1 MLRDLIEWR
10 HCHGADLTDE
20 IDEATE
26 PGRDGFFAQS
36 RKANPQSGLPS
47 GDGNG
52 RAVVA
57 SGSTDRAALPEAG
70 KRASADALGHDVAD
84 SLHAAMVWLLR
95 PGDGR
100 TTARCAAAA
109 PVCRPGRLRRRAAG
123 RKHHSSVPTPAG
135 ET

>member
-36 RKANPQSGLPS
+36 RKANPQGGLPG

-57 SGSTDRAALPEAG
+57 SGSTDRAALPEEG
-70 KRASADALGHDVAD
+70 KRSSADVLGHDVAD
-84 SLHAAMVWLLR
+84 SVHAAMVWLLR

-100 TTARCAAAA
+100 STARCPTSSPFFRPRLLLKLAA
-109 PVCRPGRLRRRAAG
+109 LRN
-123 RKHHSSVPTPAG
+123 HHSSLPTPAG